1 MRPHILPHRP
11 MTPIRHITAALV
23 ALAVLAFAPA
33 AAHASYNDAI
43 RDCADDSILQG
54 SYTKQELRQAIKH
67 LPTDLREYSDCSDVL
82 ARALASLAGKGRNG
96 RSTPAQAPGTDNPA
110 LRTPSGAVA
119 SNPQQIDALKQQTSR
134 AGNKAPPKVTVGGKP
149 LTPGTGGLVSTAT
162 RTSPN
167 HVPTSLLLALIAL
180 ALVGAIAGLLVLR
193 HRWPETRR
201 VALRILRR

>member
-1 MRPHILPHRP
+1 
-11 MTPIRHITAALV
+11 MTPIRHIRAVLA

-33 AAHASYNDAI
+33 TAHANYNDAI

-54 SYTKQELRQAIKH
+54 SYTKHELRQAIKH

-82 ARALASLAGKGRNG
+82 ARALASLAGKGKNG
-96 RSTPAQAPGTDNPA
+96 RSTGSQAPGTNDPA

-119 SNPQQIDALKQQTSR
+119 SNPQQIDALKQQTSH
-134 AGNKAPPKVTVGGKP
+134 AGNNAPPELTVAGKP
-149 LTPGTGGLVSTAT
+149 VTPGTGGLVNTAT
-162 RTSPN
+162 RTAPN
-167 HVPTSLLLALIAL
+167 HVPVPLLLALIAL
-180 ALVGAIAGLLVLR
+180 ALIGAITGFLVLR